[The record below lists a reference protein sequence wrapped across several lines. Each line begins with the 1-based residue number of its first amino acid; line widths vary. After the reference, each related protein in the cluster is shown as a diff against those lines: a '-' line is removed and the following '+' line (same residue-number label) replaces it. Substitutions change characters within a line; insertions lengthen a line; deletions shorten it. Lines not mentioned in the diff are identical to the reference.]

1 MADVKAGI
9 VLATAGTELCYAVET
24 TAGEMPKAAKFIPD
38 IVSMPAMDSEPEK
51 IETTDLKCEKYKK
64 FINGLIDLSGASSY
78 NANLTMLLYKEWN
91 TMYNASQTAKD
102 KGLQTWFYI
111 ITPGL
116 PSVAFPGDPGPL
128 GIPGKEINSANKINL
143 SITVSGEP
151 KWIEDKITVTYPQSE
166 EV

>member
-1 MADVKAGI
+1 MADVTAGI
-9 VLATAGTELCYAVET
+9 VLSTAGTELCYAVEV
-24 TAGEMPKAAKFIPD
+24 TAGTMPKTAKFIPD
-38 IVSMPAMDSEPEK
+38 LISLPAMDSEPEK

-78 NANLTMLLYKEWN
+78 GANLTMLLYKEWN
-91 TMYNASQTAKD
+91 AMYKASQEAKA

-116 PSVAFPGDPGPL
+116 PTVAFPGDPGPL

-151 KWIEDKITVTYPQSE
+151 EWIEDEITVSYPQSAE
-166 EV
+166 